1 MSAELKSPESLLHEA
16 REMLQQE
23 WVHLQVVG
31 RALTP
36 EEQRRSVA
44 LGRAIPLL
52 DEALGILGVKSLPAA
67 D

>member
-31 RALTP
+31 RTLTP
-36 EEQRRSVA
+36 EEQRRSET
-44 LGRAIPLL
+44 LSRAVPLL
-52 DEALGILGVKSLPAA
+52 DEALAILEEENVPAV

>member
-1 MSAELKSPESLLHEA
+1 MSAELKSPESLLREA

-36 EEQRRSVA
+36 EEQRRSET
-44 LGRAIPLL
+44 LSRAIPLL
-52 DEALGILGVKSLPAA
+52 DEALGILEEKSLPAT

>member
-1 MSAELKSPESLLHEA
+1 MSAELKSPESLL
-16 REMLQQE
+16 RETRAMLQQE

-36 EEQRRSVA
+36 EEQRRSET
-44 LGRAIPLL
+44 LSRAVPLL
-52 DEALGILGVKSLPAA
+52 DEALAILEEENVPAV

>member
-1 MSAELKSPESLLHEA
+1 MSAELKSPESLLHEV

-23 WVHLQVVG
+23 WVHLQIVG

-36 EEQRRSVA
+36 EEQRRSDT

-52 DEALGILGVKSLPAA
+52 DEVLTILDQESLLAA

>member
-1 MSAELKSPESLLHEA
+1 MNAELKSAESLLGEA

-36 EEQRRSVA
+36 EEQRRSET
-44 LGRAIPLL
+44 LSRAVPLL
-52 DEALGILGVKSLPAA
+52 DEALAILEEENVPAV

>member
-1 MSAELKSPESLLHEA
+1 MNGELKSPESLLREA

-36 EEQRRSVA
+36 EEQRRSDT

-52 DEALGILGVKSLPAA
+52 DEALGIMEEKSMSA
-67 D
+67 